1 MRPNKQTIIFTE
13 DRDPL
18 HAGAVLFQASI
29 TATVQSSVV
38 SAAERWI
45 GGRGRPMGA
54 AGEREHV
61 AHLDADA
68 IRERL
73 TARLQTGIYGEAHAA
88 IMRARMLA
96 LGFIPAETRSAR
108 AAEFRSL
115 VDAFRDALDACAF
128 TDEPL
133 AGLQKTAGRHLK
145 EGDR

>member
-1 MRPNKQTIIFTE
+1 MRPNKQTIIFAE

-18 HAGAVLFQASI
+18 HAGAVIFQASI
-29 TATVQSSVV
+29 TATVQSSV
-38 SAAERWI
+38 
-45 GGRGRPMGA
+45 
-54 AGEREHV
+54 EREHV

-108 AAEFRSL
+108 AGEFRSL
-115 VDAFRDALDACAF
+115 VDAFRDALDACNF
-128 TDEPL
+128 IDEPL
-133 AGLQKTAGRHLK
+133 AGLQKTAGLHLK
-145 EGDR
+145 GGDR